1 MVVVNVAGVRTAC
14 ATATELTEVGLAFNR
29 RRGQIVGL
37 PAGQVVLKHSEHDVV
52 VDSLHVESVVY
63 VAGNL
68 NAESRRIVNGC
79 TDVDVGNGYVLKLAN
94 CDVAPGLVAFGRIEL
109 IKFGLSV
116 LVHRR
121 VKRVDTVNESVR
133 LRGEA

>member
-29 RRGQIVGL
+29 RGGKIVGL

-68 NAESRRIVNGC
+68 NAVSRRIINGC

-94 CDVAPGLVAFGRIEL
+94 CDVAPSLVALGRIEL
-109 IKFGLSV
+109 IEFGFSV
-116 LVHRR
+116 LVHRSIGR
-121 VKRVDTVNESVR
+121 VNTVY
-133 LRGEA
+133 EA